1 MHELDFSA
9 DSHSRTYSATV
20 KGFGGQGR
28 SVVLVLTSAKVSGSC
43 ELRIFDSSFIA
54 KVFKLLRNG
63 LSCVDM

>member
-20 KGFGGQGR
+20 KGFGGQVR
-28 SVVLVLTSAKVSGSC
+28 SAVLVITSAKVSGSC
-43 ELRIFDSSFIA
+43 VLRIFDSSFIS

-63 LSCVDM
+63 LSYLDM